1 VNVLWA
7 PWRVELIEAKKP
19 EGCIFCSFIAEHGDE
34 ADRRNLILV
43 RTALSF
49 AILNRYP
56 YNNGHLMV
64 VPQRHGGDL
73 TALTPAETA
82 DLDQLLQRSLRA
94 LDATYHPQGY
104 NIGMNL
110 GTVAG
115 AGIADHLHHHVVPR
129 WNGDTNF
136 MPVLADTK
144 VMIEHL
150 EVSYDKLKAGFA
162 AL

>member
-7 PWRVELIEAKKP
+7 PWRVELIEAAKP
-19 EGCIFCSFIAEHGDE
+19 EGCIFCNFMAEHGEE
-34 ADRRNLILV
+34 ADRRNLILT
-43 RTALSF
+43 RTGLSF

-56 YNNGHLMV
+56 YSNGHLMV

-73 TALTPAETA
+73 GALTPAETA
-82 DLDQLLQRSLRA
+82 DLNQLLQRSVRA
-94 LDATYHPQGY
+94 LEHAYHPQGF

-115 AGIADHLHHHVVPR
+115 AGIADHLHYHLVPR

-150 EVSYDKLKAGFA
+150 EASYEKLRKSYA
-162 AL
+162 AT